1 MMRIGDLVFWIFLFF
16 IVGVWFFGLGMSLKI
31 VAVLMA
37 TIFLLGIF
45 YFILKNRKEVFWIS
59 FLSAFV
65 FVGYFYSF
73 WYDRGSSYN
82 LEVKNIGEQEVSGEI
97 ISNPKISSSA
107 ISFIIKNAINQR
119 IYVVLK
125 PTLDFEYGDIF
136 VGKGE
141 VEKLNEE
148 DKFLAKDWVVGKMVY
163 PKEFNLEKNKGQGLA
178 LMRSLYSFEKN
189 FGLILSRLYPN
200 NEGALAVGMLLGQQV
215 AGFSKEFVAN
225 MKTSGTTHITALS
238 GYNITVVVLV
248 VSLCLG
254 FFIPRKYNFYVTMF
268 FVFLFVIMT
277 GASASVVRAALM
289 GFLILL
295 AQKESR
301 IYSFRNGVVVVAFLM
316 VLLNPRVL
324 VFDIGFILS
333 FVALFGIAFISP
345 IIESLGIKI
354 FESDIIENIWKVFCQ
369 TMGAQIAVLPILSFY
384 FGQFSW
390 VGVVSNVLILLFVPM
405 AMALAFLLGLVGMV
419 WFGLAKLVSIIF
431 YPIFGYMVGVI
442 NLFGSFA
449 GVLFKMNIW
458 MVLGYYL
465 CLIFVVAK
473 YYFKAREK
481 MYHLL

>member
-1 MMRIGDLVFWIFLFF
+1 MMRMGDLVFWIFLFF

-37 TIFLLGIF
+37 TIFCLGLF
-45 YFILKNRKEVFWIS
+45 YFVLKNKKEVLWMS
-59 FLSAFV
+59 FLLV
-65 FVGYFYSF
+65 FIFGGYFYSS
-73 WYDRGSSYN
+73 WYDRGFSN
-82 LEVKNIGEQEVSGEI
+82 DLGLKNSGEQEVSGEI

-107 ISFIIKNAINQR
+107 ISFIIENKARQR
-119 IYVVLK
+119 IYVVTK
-125 PTLDFEYGDIF
+125 PTLDFEYGDVFI
-136 VGKGE
+136 GKGT
-141 VEKLNEE
+141 VEELKEE
-148 DKFLAKDWVVGKMVY
+148 DKFLAKDWVIGKIVY
-163 PKEFNLEKNKGQGLA
+163 PKEFNLEKSKSFS
-178 LMRSLYSFEKN
+178 LMRSLYSFEKD
-189 FGLILSRLYPN
+189 FALILSRLYPN
-200 NEGALAVGMLLGQQV
+200 NEGALAIGMLLGQQV

-254 FFIPRKYNFYVTMF
+254 FFIPTKYNFYATMG
-268 FVFLFVIMT
+268 FVFLFVVMT

-301 IYSFRNGVVVVAFLM
+301 IYSFKNGVVVVAFLM

-333 FVALFGIAFISP
+333 FVALFGITFIAP
-345 IIESLGIKI
+345 ILDSLKTRR
-354 FESDIIENIWKVFCQ
+354 FESERVEDVWKIFCQ
-369 TMGAQIAVLPILSFY
+369 TIGAQVAVLPILSFY

-405 AMALAFLLGLVGMV
+405 AMALAFLLGFVGMV
-419 WFGLAKLVSIIF
+419 WFGLARLISIVF

-442 NLFGSFA
+442 NLFGSFV
-449 GVLFKMNIW
+449 GVVFQMNIW
-458 MVLGYYL
+458 TILVYYL
-465 CLIFVVAK
+465 CLIFIVAK
-473 YYFKAREK
+473 YYPKVREK
-481 MYHLL
+481 MYNLL